1 MEPRCSEASSHA
13 DYLVAPNKWW
23 LRRFR
28 FSPVEWLWRTL
39 TYGKLQPM
47 RVQHG

>member
-1 MEPRCSEASSHA
+1 
-13 DYLVAPNKWW
+13 PNKWW

-28 FSPVEWLWRTL
+28 FSPVEWLLRTL

-47 RVQHG
+47 WAAPAAAGSP